1 MQELLLVWLA
11 SEPLNCVFF
20 CPVVATQDGMLGSE
34 PCLFLEAIN
43 PPIACAFHVLCTVSV
58 LYSTI

>member
-1 MQELLLVWLA
+1 MWLA